1 MIFNITKSVLPKY
14 TVNFPVQPAEDFCIQ
29 YNVDSENFYDM
40 QTFPQGKLVLFNVR
54 NFKNGMLER
63 QGTDRDADG
72 LCDLFLELGYVAYR
86 YDNSTKAE
94 ILTVM
99 EVASSDDYSN
109 LSCFACVILANGEGD
124 EVIYGTDQEIKINQV
139 VSKFRNNKNLAGK
152 PKLFFIQACRGKH
165 NMKSYETDGGEGSG
179 GIDISCLQLPREAD
193 FHFAFSTVPGYHS
206 WKNTSRGS
214 RFVETIIS
222 VFRKYAHEMDIMRM
236 FLRVNAEM
244 AQCTSVPSNYNNYI
258 S

>member
-1 MIFNITKSVLPKY
+1 VTRCSPDGIEDANSEDFSKDPILTYNPSNYSYCFPRVKTISMIFNITKSVLPKY

-94 ILTVM
+94 ILTT
-99 EVASSDDYSN
+99 
-109 LSCFACVILANGEGD
+109 NGGC
-124 EVIYGTDQEIKINQV
+124 I
-139 VSKFRNNKNLAGK
+139 
-152 PKLFFIQACRGKH
+152 
-165 NMKSYETDGGEGSG
+165 
-179 GIDISCLQLPREAD
+179 
-193 FHFAFSTVPGYHS
+193 
-206 WKNTSRGS
+206 
-214 RFVETIIS
+214 
-222 VFRKYAHEMDIMRM
+222 
-236 FLRVNAEM
+236 
-244 AQCTSVPSNYNNYI
+244 
-258 S
+258 